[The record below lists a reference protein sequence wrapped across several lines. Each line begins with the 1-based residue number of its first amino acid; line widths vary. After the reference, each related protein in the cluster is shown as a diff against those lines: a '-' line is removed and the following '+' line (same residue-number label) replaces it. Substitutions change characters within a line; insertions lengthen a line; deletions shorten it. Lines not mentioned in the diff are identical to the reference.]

1 MKLNISYPATG
12 SQKMIEVEDEAKL
25 RAFYDKRI
33 SHEVEGE
40 HLGDDF
46 KGYIFRIAGGNDKQG
61 FPMLQGVLTSSR
73 GRRLFTDGMR
83 CFRPRKRGERKR
95 KSVRGCIVSS
105 DLSVLHLVIVKK
117 GAQDIPGLTDEV
129 KPRRLGPK
137 RATRIRKLF
146 NLEKKDDVR
155 QHVIRRPIVKEGK
168 KPTTKAPKIQR
179 LVTPQRLQRK
189 RHQISVKKLRYVKS
203 KKEAEEYNDILAKR
217 LKEQREKRK
226 AVVAKK
232 RSISRALSGKDD
244 DKDKPTDK
252 KDKPTDKK
260 DKPTDKEK
268 DKQPKDKQPKDKQPK
283 DKQPK
288 DKQPKDKQPK
298 DKQPKDKQPKDKQP
312 KDRKPSGPPKSAD
325 PPKAVDKAAHP
336 AVGAGKIP
344 AVVKPIVPEKS
355 AAKPSEGDAAKKSKK
370 KKKKK
375 GGKKDGE

>member
-1 MKLNISYPATG
+1 
-12 SQKMIEVEDEAKL
+12 MIEVEDENKL

-40 HLGDDF
+40 HLGDAF
-46 KGYIFRIAGGNDKQG
+46 KGYVFRIAGGNDKQG
-61 FPMLQGVLTSSR
+61 FPMLQGVLTASR
-73 GRRLFTDGMR
+73 VRLLFTDGMP
-83 CFRPRKRGERKR
+83 CYRPRKRGERKR

-117 GAQDIPGLTDEV
+117 GDQEIPGLTDEV

-155 QHVIRRPIVKEGK
+155 QYVIRRQIVKEGK

-189 RHQISVKKLRYVKS
+189 RQQIAVKKFRYVKS
-203 KKEAEEYNDILAKR
+203 KKEAEEYNVLLAKR

-232 RSISRALSGKDD
+232 RSISRALSGKE
-244 DKDKPTDK
+244 DKPTDK
-252 KDKPTDKK
+252 KDKPADKK
-260 DKPTDKEK
+260 DQK
-268 DKQPKDKQPKDKQPK
+268 PKDQKPKDQKPK
-283 DKQPK
+283 DQKPK
-288 DKQPKDKQPK
+288 DQKPKDQKPK
-298 DKQPKDKQPKDKQP
+298 DQK
-312 KDRKPSGPPKSAD
+312 PPKSAD
-325 PPKAVDKAAHP
+325 PAKAVDKAASKP
-336 AVGAGKIP
+336 AVGAPTGPKA
-344 AVVKPIVPEKS
+344 AV
-355 AAKPSEGDAAKKSKK
+355 AKPVVIADKGSAKPADGDAAKKSKK